1 MHNAATPCSGLVTE
15 RTGLEAKLGRDY
27 GPDDVF
33 LPLDGQCFSTAADKY
48 TYEVC
53 PFGAAAQ
60 KEGAGS
66 TRCDKAL
73 IQTPLCTLVNPD
85 YHPAGGRR
93 IHEVHHQWTQSASF
107 CM

>member
-1 MHNAATPCSGLVTE
+1 MTLLLRSELVTE

-53 PFGAAAQ
+53 PFEQAAQ

-66 TRCDKAL
+66 TRYAAYVTAARDEADQSRAISAIDKS
-73 IQTPLCTLVNPD
+73 VVD
-85 YHPAGGRR
+85 
-93 IHEVHHQWTQSASF
+93 
-107 CM
+107 